1 MLDKGDSIYEG
12 PAEADSVTQ
21 WRTEDRGAWSQ
32 TEGRAVLGENG
43 EVGGG
48 PDCI

>member
-1 MLDKGDSIYEG
+1 MLEYEG

-21 WRTEDRGAWSQ
+21 WRTEDGGAWSQ

-43 EVGGG
+43 EVAGG